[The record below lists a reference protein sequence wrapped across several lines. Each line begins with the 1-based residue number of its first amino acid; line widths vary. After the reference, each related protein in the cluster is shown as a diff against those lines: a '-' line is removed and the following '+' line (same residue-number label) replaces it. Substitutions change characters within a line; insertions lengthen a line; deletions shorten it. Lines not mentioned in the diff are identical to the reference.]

1 MPSSRD
7 QTTPP
12 YKKRGG
18 MLVKLKAEK
27 LLATFTTR
35 AWPPETSLDAVLT
48 PCAARPEGPRLAGR
62 VRTGPLPAWEGLEP
76 PCAQKAPTAQS
87 SPWSTMTAQHS
98 YEHVLSTERPQTLKK
113 RRTDSVRR
121 TTAVSPKTGHRAL
134 VLPPEQRAGETA
146 GHTGQ
151 LPAQPAGE
159 TTYCGSR
166 REHLPAPPR
175 LRDRA
180 PRAQGAPPA
189 WAPKHQ
195 VPVPAGPGRRHRA
208 VPWGVGGGRD
218 MEPTLRPRA
227 PTFSRAIFF
236 LPQPSHVRG
245 NLGQVWWCACKG
257 RGGCQSL
264 GPGCGGRPRAQ
275 GRARLDA
282 RRPREG
288 GVGLHA
294 ALARSPSCRP
304 GSRAPC
310 SAGS

>member
-1 MPSSRD
+1 M
-7 QTTPP
+7 
-12 YKKRGG
+12 
-18 MLVKLKAEK
+18 
-27 LLATFTTR
+27 
-35 AWPPETSLDAVLT
+35 
-48 PCAARPEGPRLAGR
+48 
-62 VRTGPLPAWEGLEP
+62 GPLPAWEGLEP

-98 YEHVLSTERPQTLKK
+98 YEHILSTERPQTLKK

-121 TTAVSPKTGHRAL
+121 TTAASLKTGHRAL

-159 TTYCGSR
+159 TTHCGSR
-166 REHLPAPPR
+166 REPLPALPR

-189 WAPKHQ
+189 RAPKHQ
-195 VPVPAGPGRRHRA
+195 VPAPAGPGRRHRA

-218 MEPTLRPRA
+218 MEPTLGPRA

-245 NLGQVWWCACKG
+245 NLGQVWWCACKV
-257 RGGCQSL
+257 RGGRQ
-264 GPGCGGRPRAQ
+264 P
-275 GRARLDA
+275 
-282 RRPREG
+282 
-288 GVGLHA
+288 
-294 ALARSPSCRP
+294 RP
-304 GSRAPC
+304 GVRGA
-310 SAGS
+310 SAGSGPGPSRRQEAEGGRRGPACCLGTLTFMPAGQQGALQCRQLRLRSGHWCSRWCSFSPRRTRPLHAGHSVSMNGQCPSWQLWQ